1 MSYKKNPNNRCRSTR
16 LKKRKLNKKKL
27 VLLICVI
34 GVFIFGINKAAL
46 GVSQV
51 VKNIDNM
58 KKQEIEKQK
67 VLESEKQF
75 NIEEEQKYGLDKK
88 YTVLIDP
95 GHGGKDPGNL
105 GYSSKKKDKTIN
117 SYEKDLTLEISK
129 KVAGKLSNQNDVQVV
144 ITRSE
149 DKFVSLEDRTK
160 MANSQEVDALVSIH
174 MNAETVGNTAY
185 GIETYYR
192 SGATDKSQV
201 LAKVVQETIGSY
213 IKIRD
218 RGVKE
223 DIFQLLR
230 DTKMPAILVECG
242 FITNEKEEQKLLD
255 EQYQNQLAEGISQGV
270 LVFLDEHA
278 SQ

>member
-75 NIEEEQKYGLDKK
+75 NIEEEQKDGLDKK